1 MTGDQ
6 IYVFLVCV
14 LSGIVGGVLY
24 DVLYLVRYPFRSRAV
39 CIVTDVFFGLLFA
52 GLFLFVSVT
61 FYLPGLRFYML
72 IGCGVGLLLYLK
84 SFHEI
89 VAFFAQKVYNHCEK
103 KKCVK
108 RSEKKPWK
116 NRKKKSRES
125 Q

>member
-6 IYVFLVCV
+6 FYVFLVCV

-61 FYLPGLRFYML
+61 FYLP
-72 IGCGVGLLLYLK
+72 
-84 SFHEI
+84 
-89 VAFFAQKVYNHCEK
+89 
-103 KKCVK
+103 
-108 RSEKKPWK
+108 
-116 NRKKKSRES
+116 
-125 Q
+125 